1 MEALAMLEAQ
11 QVNLNTHPERRLL
24 MLNIDSGG
32 VQARR
37 ILDQLVADE
46 QAGASQRKRGVRRW

>member
-1 MEALAMLEAQ
+1 
-11 QVNLNTHPERRLL
+11 

-37 ILDQLVADE
+37 IIDRLVAAE
-46 QAGASQRKRGVRRW
+46 QRAGATAATA